1 MKYAKIAK
9 YISYALLILG
19 VLVEIIGLA
28 IGFDGNEGLVDVLL
42 YFGYAM
48 VAIALLGIIGLGIY
62 AGAQINLRG
71 LVRTIIVIV
80 LAIIVVGV
88 VYAVSPGNDPIA
100 YNGAPQTHSMLKL
113 TETILTLTY
122 IFCAG
127 AILSVVVGAIVNQVR
142 K

>member
-19 VLVEIIGLA
+19 ILIEIVGLA

-62 AGAQINLRG
+62 AGAQIDMKG
-71 LVRTIIVIV
+71 LIRTIIVVVI
-80 LAIIVVGV
+80 AAIVVAV

-113 TETILTLTY
+113 TDTILTLTY
-122 IFCAG
+122 IFFAG
-127 AILSVVVGAIVNQVR
+127 AILSVIAGAIVNQVR